1 MFFLGQLAACANEHR
16 DALASRLGMFLL
28 RQTER
33 LSFGFFD
40 PISCEVEPL
49 RQKLRLKV
57 SVLER

>member
-1 MFFLGQLAACANEHR
+1 
-16 DALASRLGMFLL
+16 MFLL